1 MEGNNVHYRHILLYY
16 FKKGKRAADAHKK
29 ICYVYGDNAL
39 TERVCQKWFAK
50 FRSRDFDINDAPRSG
65 RPTKINSDNVKAII
79 DKDPCQSVREIATAL
94 NISHT
99 SAENHLRQLGY
110 VSRLNVWVPHEL
122 TEANLATRISI
133 CDSLRKRQENDPFLK
148 RMVTGDEKWIVYDN
162 VVRK

>member
-29 ICYVYGDNAL
+29 ICYVYDDDAL

-50 FRSRDFDINDAPRSG
+50 FRSGDFYINDAPRSG

-94 NISHT
+94 KHIPYKRRKSFTTAGIRFSAQCLGAARINRGQLSYSHI
-99 SAENHLRQLGY
+99 HL
-110 VSRLNVWVPHEL
+110 
-122 TEANLATRISI
+122 
-133 CDSLRKRQENDPFLK
+133 
-148 RMVTGDEKWIVYDN
+148 
-162 VVRK
+162 